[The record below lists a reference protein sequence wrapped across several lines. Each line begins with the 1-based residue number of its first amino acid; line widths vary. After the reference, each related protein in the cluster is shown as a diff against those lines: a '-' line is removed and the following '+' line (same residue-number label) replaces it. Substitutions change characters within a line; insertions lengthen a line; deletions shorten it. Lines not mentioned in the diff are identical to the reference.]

1 MQIRITFGRQSWDS
15 PMPWDLLK
23 YETKVRKFNLI
34 QKIKQLFQTKVDKL
48 TLGVLVRENDPLKE
62 DITLSTEGKTVFKSK
77 YEIIITI
84 NF

>member
-1 MQIRITFGRQSWDS
+1 
-15 PMPWDLLK
+15 MPWDLLK